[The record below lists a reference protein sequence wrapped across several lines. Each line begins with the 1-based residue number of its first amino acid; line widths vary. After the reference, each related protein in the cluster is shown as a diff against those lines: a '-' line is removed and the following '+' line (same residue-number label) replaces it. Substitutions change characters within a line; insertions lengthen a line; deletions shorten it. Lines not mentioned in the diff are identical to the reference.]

1 MELELTPDILTA
13 FLKDF
18 FTHLH
23 RHLETASDIQSRI
36 RIVREANQYL
46 RGAHAL
52 FATTATGRQVER
64 ARDATM
70 DGLRGLLNAMFDAA
84 GEEIDELEEHLL
96 LEAATTSGDPA
107 PRPT

>member
-23 RHLETASDIQSRI
+23 RHLETAPDLDSRI
-36 RIVREANQYL
+36 QIVREANQYL

-52 FATTATGRQVER
+52 FATAATGRQVER

-70 DGLRGLLNAMFDAA
+70 DGLRGLLNAMFDSA

-96 LEAATTSGDPA
+96 LEAATAADDPA
-107 PRPT
+107 PRHT